1 MERIIIFH
9 EFSCFLFV
17 SEHLSVFQGL
27 DEEQSVQLLQC
38 YLQEDY
44 RGTRDSL
51 KVRSSHLHSAYSTS
65 FLNTGSTTVRK
76 CDLRYAG

>member
-1 MERIIIFH
+1 MTP
-9 EFSCFLFV
+9 
-17 SEHLSVFQGL
+17 VFQGL

-51 KVRSSHLHSAYSTS
+51 KVCSYVGS
-65 FLNTGSTTVRK
+65 FLPPSPFFHVGFR
-76 CDLRYAG
+76 